1 MFGLRSV
8 RGSISLA
15 KNFTSARFRRGMTGK
30 PVGSPEGRPAGQ
42 GEDEGGTS
50 AGQFAGHG
58 MTFVVA
64 VLGGLYLGQWLD
76 RRLGTD
82 PWLLIVGVFTGAGA
96 AFWSMYSKLMAAQ
109 AREDAARAARKTGQE
124 RK

>member
-1 MFGLRSV
+1 
-8 RGSISLA
+8 
-15 KNFTSARFRRGMTGK
+15 MTGK
-30 PVGSPEGRPAGQ
+30 PVGTPDGPPGRK

-64 VLGGLYLGQWLD
+64 VLGGLFLGQWLD

-82 PWLLIVGVFTGAGA
+82 PWLLILGVFTGAGA
-96 AFWSMYSKLMAAQ
+96 SFWSMYSKLMAAQ
-109 AREDAARAARKTGQE
+109 AREDAARAARRAAGKGPA
-124 RK
+124 